1 MGRSGEFGECVQ
13 WVGEE
18 GEAFLISGGI
28 FGMVREGPPE
38 QLVLEVS

>member
-1 MGRSGEFGECVQ
+1 MGRSGEFGEYVR

-18 GEAFLISGGI
+18 GEAFLIYGGI
-28 FGMVREGPPE
+28 FGMVRKGPPE